1 MQNDGVQ
8 IPQIK
13 GLHLHPWCCQF
24 YRENAEI
31 LSCYGK
37 LKLLIEDLWH
47 FTRRDNPTV
56 FFSYSHGS
64 QSSCWRAS
72 HTISTFLASP
82 LAKMEM
88 CVSASSWILL
98 GDLAF
103 ILLR

>member
-1 MQNDGVQ
+1 MQNGGQ
-8 IPQIK
+8 IPQIQD
-13 GLHLHPWCCQF
+13 LHQHPRDARF
-24 YRENAEI
+24 IGKNAEI
-31 LSCYGK
+31 LSFHGK
-37 LKLLIEDLWH
+37 LKLLIEDLWL
-47 FTRRDNPTV
+47 FLRRDNPTV

-103 ILLR
+103 IQLR